1 MFSLINERAL
11 INFDEVQ
18 KFHNSLESFDSEG
31 IRETIRRIKFNLGNV
46 SKTAH
51 FEQRCAEKEVP
62 VLSVWKILTFGK
74 CFEYKTHK
82 GFLYR
87 FAIRVSGTYKKDF
100 IYVFEPR
107 ILRDGKIGIRF
118 VTAYANNKWDAHKI
132 LKKENYASR

>member
-11 INFDEVQ
+11 INFDEVR
-18 KFHNSLESFDSEG
+18 KFHDSLESFDFEG

-51 FEQRCAEKEVP
+51 FEQRCTEKEVP

-118 VTAYANNKWDAHKI
+118 VTAYANNKWDSHKT
-132 LKKENYASR
+132 LKKANYASR